1 MENERETEKLKER
14 KAFFFLF
21 GLQFTLEPYLANMRR
36 KGFYLGF
43 IWRNWI
49 VREREDEERVAF
61 K

>member
-1 MENERETEKLKER
+1 
-14 KAFFFLF
+14 LF